1 MNYPFWDIPYLGSGW
16 VIGIIAIFHVM
27 ISQFAVGGG
36 IYLPLA
42 ERKALR
48 EGRTDWLAQL
58 VGYSK
63 FFLIVTGVFGTISGV
78 GIWFA
83 IGLTN
88 PEATSTLIHNF
99 VFGWA
104 IEWVF
109 FMVELTTAAVYY
121 YTWNR
126 IDARL
131 HLTVGWVYAG
141 ASVCTLIIINGIL
154 TFMLTPG
161 DTWLAVAGTGH
172 EASKFWNA
180 FFNPTYWP
188 SLLLRTCVCCS
199 LAGIW
204 ALISASRIDGA
215 TLPALKTSL
224 VKWSV
229 RWLVPSFVAMPF
241 LFAWYLYMV
250 PASQRALL
258 TLGMDTIGSG
268 TFSMVT
274 RIALILVITSATI
287 IGVAYFL
294 AYRNPVDFNPAHAV
308 AILLLA
314 LMATGAGEYSREML
328 RKPYVIGRWMYS
340 NGVRALR
347 CAHQPG
353 RLSGLLELGLE
364 RSRVDG
370 PARIAT
376 NHLRKRSHLQL
387 FPWRSDLS
395 RGVRLLPHAERV
407 SPAYDAAC
415 RPRPC
420 QYRELYH
427 HAPRVQGRLALSPLH
442 AADGGHQTG
451 CFGPRK
457 LFERQGESAC
467 GGRAK
472 AIANRAEIAGRR
484 RFPACRLTSRTA
496 FPAGARAREATRR

>member
-1 MNYPFWDIPYLGSGW
+1 
-16 VIGIIAIFHVM
+16 M

-36 IYLPLA
+36 LYLPLA

-48 EGRTDWLAQL
+48 EGRTDWLQEL

-63 FFLIVTGVFGTISGV
+63 FFLVLTGVFGTVSGV

-83 IGLTN
+83 IGLTH

-109 FMVELTTAAVYY
+109 FMVELSTAAVYY

-126 IDARL
+126 VDSKL
-131 HLTVGWVYAG
+131 HLAVGWVYAG

-161 DTWLAVAGTGH
+161 NTWLSVAGTGN

-215 TLPALKTSL
+215 TLPGLKSSL

-229 RWLVPSFVAMPF
+229 KWLVPSFVAMPF
-241 LFAWYLYMV
+241 LFVWYLFMV
-250 PASQRALL
+250 PESQRALL
-258 TLGMDTIGSG
+258 TLGVDTIGSG

-274 RIALILVITSATI
+274 RIALIIVITSATI
-287 IGVAYFL
+287 IGVAYYL
-294 AYRNPVDFNPAHAV
+294 AYRNPVDFNTAHAV

-340 NGVRALR
+340 NGVRVPYAIKIDNDPQGYL
-347 CAHQPG
+347 AHSNWVWNG
-353 RLSGLLELGLE
+353 ADTSY
-364 RSRVDG
+364 
-370 PARIAT
+370 
-376 NHLRKRSHLQL
+376 
-387 FPWRSDLS
+387 S
-395 RGVRLLPHAERV
+395 RGEAIFRGECGSCHTLNGYRPLVTLLNGRDRTNIESFITMLHEYKPD
-407 SPAYDAAC
+407 SP
-415 RPRPC
+415 
-420 QYRELYH
+420 YH
-427 HAPRVQGRLALSPLH
+427 RFMPPMVGSKGDVADLANYLNAKVNPST
-442 AADGGHQTG
+442 ANG
-451 CFGPRK
+451 
-457 LFERQGESAC
+457 S
-467 GGRAK
+467 K
-472 AIANRAEIAGRR
+472 AIQ
-484 RFPACRLTSRTA
+484 TA
-496 FPAGARAREATRR
+496 QR